1 MRLFDIL
8 LKYKGGMSMSGVRK
22 CIFPVAGLGTRFL
35 PVTKEIPKEMLPL
48 IDRPIIHYG
57 VDEAV
62 ASGCSQIIFITGRG
76 KRALEDYFDRSY
88 ELEQLLKERNKED
101 LYRLI
106 TSISTL
112 ADFAYVRQPE
122 PLGLGHAILCAE
134 PFCNEPFG
142 VILTDDVMISDKPVL
157 KQLIDVREKLG
168 GSVIALERVP
178 HEETERYGIVD
189 ATPYSDNVYRINDL
203 VEKPKK
209 EKAPSDFAIMGRY
222 VLSPS
227 IFSHIRNISMGEG
240 GEYQLTDALKS
251 LAQEEPIWGVVYEG
265 ERLDCGT
272 KVSWFRSTI
281 RRGLQ
286 DPELKDVALE
296 ILRDENIIK

>member
-1 MRLFDIL
+1 
-8 LKYKGGMSMSGVRK
+8 MSGVRK

-106 TSISTL
+106 TSISSL

-189 ATPYSDNVYRINDL
+189 VTPYLDNVYRINDL

>member
-1 MRLFDIL
+1 
-8 LKYKGGMSMSGVRK
+8 MSGVRK

-106 TSISTL
+106 TSISSL

-189 ATPYSDNVYRINDL
+189 ATPYSDKVYRINDL

>member
-1 MRLFDIL
+1 
-8 LKYKGGMSMSGVRK
+8 MSGVRK

-189 ATPYSDNVYRINDL
+189 ATPYLDKVYRINDL

>member
-1 MRLFDIL
+1 
-8 LKYKGGMSMSGVRK
+8 MSGVRK

>member
-1 MRLFDIL
+1 
-8 LKYKGGMSMSGVRK
+8 
-22 CIFPVAGLGTRFL
+22 
-35 PVTKEIPKEMLPL
+35 PKEMLPL

-106 TSISTL
+106 TSISSL

-189 ATPYSDNVYRINDL
+189 ATPYSDKVYRINDL

>member
-1 MRLFDIL
+1 
-8 LKYKGGMSMSGVRK
+8 MSGVRK

-168 GSVIALERVP
+168 GSVIALEIVP
-178 HEETERYGIVD
+178 HDETERYGIVD
-189 ATPYSDNVYRINDL
+189 ATPYSDNIYRINDL

-227 IFSHIRNISMGEG
+227 VFSHIRNISVGEG

-286 DPELKDVALE
+286 DPELKAVALE

>member
-1 MRLFDIL
+1 
-8 LKYKGGMSMSGVRK
+8 MSGVRK

-101 LYRLI
+101 LYRLV

-189 ATPYSDNVYRINDL
+189 ATPYLDNVYRINDL

>member
-1 MRLFDIL
+1 
-8 LKYKGGMSMSGVRK
+8 MSGVRK

-101 LYRLI
+101 LYRLV
-106 TSISTL
+106 TSISAL

-227 IFSHIRNISMGEG
+227 IFSHIRSISMGEG

>member
-1 MRLFDIL
+1 
-8 LKYKGGMSMSGVRK
+8 MSGVRK

-142 VILTDDVMISDKPVL
+142 VILTDDVMISDKPIL

>member
-1 MRLFDIL
+1 
-8 LKYKGGMSMSGVRK
+8 MSGVRK

-168 GSVIALERVP
+168 GSVVALERVP

>member
-1 MRLFDIL
+1 
-8 LKYKGGMSMSGVRK
+8 MSGVRK

-157 KQLIDVREKLG
+157 KQLIDVREKFG

>member
-1 MRLFDIL
+1 
-8 LKYKGGMSMSGVRK
+8 MSGVRK

-178 HEETERYGIVD
+178 HEEAERYGIVD
-189 ATPYSDNVYRINDL
+189 ATPYLDNVYRINDL

>member
-1 MRLFDIL
+1 
-8 LKYKGGMSMSGVRK
+8 MSGVRK

-189 ATPYSDNVYRINDL
+189 ATPYLDNVYRINDL

>member
-1 MRLFDIL
+1 
-8 LKYKGGMSMSGVRK
+8 
-22 CIFPVAGLGTRFL
+22 
-35 PVTKEIPKEMLPL
+35 MLPL

-106 TSISTL
+106 TSISSL

-189 ATPYSDNVYRINDL
+189 ATPYLDNVYRINDL

>member
-1 MRLFDIL
+1 
-8 LKYKGGMSMSGVRK
+8 MSGVRK

-101 LYRLI
+101 LYRLV

-227 IFSHIRNISMGEG
+227 IFSHIRSISMGEG